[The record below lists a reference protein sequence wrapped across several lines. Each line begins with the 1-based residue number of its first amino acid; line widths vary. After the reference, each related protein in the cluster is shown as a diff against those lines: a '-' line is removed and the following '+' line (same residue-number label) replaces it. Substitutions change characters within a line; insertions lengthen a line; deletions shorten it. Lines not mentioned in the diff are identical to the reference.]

1 MHLSQDREMAIVV
14 GKRRDAAPVVL
25 RIDATAAWKDGLK
38 FYHGNETIWLANDI
52 PAKYISLA

>member
-1 MHLSQDREMAIVV
+1 MAIVV